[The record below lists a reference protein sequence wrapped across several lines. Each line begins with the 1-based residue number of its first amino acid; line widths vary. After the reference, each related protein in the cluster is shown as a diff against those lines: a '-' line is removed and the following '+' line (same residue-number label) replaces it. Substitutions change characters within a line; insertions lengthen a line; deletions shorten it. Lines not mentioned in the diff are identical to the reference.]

1 MGKTYRQKFVDLV
14 SNVNPLMVVFGMC
27 VLFSILTFIIPGGE
41 FERRAVEIMG
51 VERSVVVPGSFHYVP
66 SVPQGIAQTWTLFM
80 RGAIDGAERSFLIML
95 SAGALTA
102 IIATNSITAG
112 LHLLISKTQ
121 KLGLFFI
128 PILVFAFGLC
138 AATFGMY
145 EEGIPFIL
153 VITPLMLTLG
163 FDSMV
168 AVFILFW
175 SIPIG
180 FAAGITN
187 PYNVM
192 IGQVLA
198 GVPVYSGSWFRIIS
212 FLVFMSVVSIVI
224 MRYAHLARKDPQKN
238 SLSYDEDLCKRREL
252 QKHDVNPEDSKMT
265 ARRALALIM
274 LISGFGVIIYGLMAH
289 NWGFTEIASVFFWMG
304 IIIPLVGG
312 LSLVLMIEKMIE
324 GMRSVMIAVVM
335 MSAACAMSF
344 ILRDGKIMDTMLN
357 FLAGYLYGVPHV
369 FIAYIM
375 FGISAL
381 CAGIISSASGTAV
394 VVMPILGPLAEV
406 LNFSKQTVVLA
417 FQYATGAFNFWM
429 PWDGILF
436 TVCTMAGV
444 GFFKYI
450 RYTARFAVFI
460 YFPVAIIMLTIAV
473 LVNYQ

>member
-1 MGKTYRQKFVDLV
+1 MEKTYRQKFIDLV

-41 FERRAVEIMG
+41 FERKAVEIMG

-66 SVPQGIAQTWTLFM
+66 SVPQGFAETWTLFM
-80 RGAIDGAERSFLIML
+80 RGAMDGAERSFLIML

-138 AATFGMY
+138 SATFGMY

-198 GVPVYSGSWFRIIS
+198 GVPVYSGSWFRVIS
-212 FLVFMSVVSIVI
+212 FIVFMSVVSAVI
-224 MRYAHLARKDPQKN
+224 MYYANGVRKNPKK
-238 SLSYDEDLCKRREL
+238 SLSYEEDLRKRSEL
-252 QKHDVNPEDSKMT
+252 QKHDVNPDDSKMT
-265 ARRALALIM
+265 PRRALSLLM
-274 LISGFGVIIYGLMAH
+274 LFSGFGIIIYGLMAH

-312 LSLVLMIEKMIE
+312 LSLVDMIEKMIE

-335 MSAACAMSF
+335 MSMACAMSF
-344 ILRDGKIMDTMLN
+344 ILKDGKIMDTMLN
-357 FLAGYLYGVPHV
+357 YLAGYLYGVPHV

-381 CAGIISSASGTAV
+381 SAGIISSASGTAV

-436 TVCTMAGV
+436 TVCSMAGV

-450 RYTARFAVFI
+450 RYTAKFAVFV
-460 YFPVAIIMLTIAV
+460 YFPVAIIMLTLAV
-473 LVNYQ
+473 LLNYQ